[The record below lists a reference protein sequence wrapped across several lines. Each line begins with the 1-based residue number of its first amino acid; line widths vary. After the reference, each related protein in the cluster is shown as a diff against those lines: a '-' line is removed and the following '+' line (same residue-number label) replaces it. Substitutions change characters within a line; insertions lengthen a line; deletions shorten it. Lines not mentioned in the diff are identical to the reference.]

1 MKMKKFAILA
11 LIFLGLISVFYVIT
25 KEQENKNL
33 ALMNSYKELVEKS
46 YDGQNF
52 NLQEVMIDD
61 SLTYSI
67 VAKKDKIIFKNN
79 GLAAKGRKYTGI
91 ILTVKKDENGFHWS
105 CIKDLVLFTTNC

>member
-11 LIFLGLISVFYVIT
+11 LIFLGLISVSYVIT

-52 NLQEVMIDD
+52 NL
-61 SLTYSI
+61 
-67 VAKKDKIIFKNN
+67 
-79 GLAAKGRKYTGI
+79 
-91 ILTVKKDENGFHWS
+91 HH
-105 CIKDLVLFTTNC
+105 